1 MPLKPS
7 TKIFKGKLI
16 CIHFQLVT
24 ALNEKK
30 SGDILRAET
39 RMSETWL
46 LVNGGTKKKKTHL
59 KNSILQARFGPK
71 NKM

>member
-1 MPLKPS
+1 MPPKPS

-24 ALNEKK
+24 ALNEEK

-46 LVNGGTKKKKTHL
+46 LVNGGTKKKRL
-59 KNSILQARFGPK
+59 I
-71 NKM
+71 

>member
-24 ALNEKK
+24 ALNEEK

-46 LVNGGTKKKKTHL
+46 LVNGGTKKRL
-59 KNSILQARFGPK
+59 I
-71 NKM
+71 